1 MSDIER
7 FRVVATVA
15 RTRSMNMAARAHGIA
30 QSTVT
35 RYVAATERTLG
46 FALFERGPGG
56 ASPAPAGLPALAI
69 IERIVADIDELSA
82 LSGTAQQTVTLCR
95 TAEIGL
101 PDHLEGAVARWNRE
115 HELQIECRIVD
126 DPVEALRSGE
136 SDLAVALVTGPRLE
150 GFEAVPVRLWS
161 RGRRVE
167 LLNRPDVRPQ
177 ARAVVD
183 ALS

>member
-7 FRVVATVA
+7 FRVVATLA
-15 RTRSMNMAARAHGIA
+15 RTHSMNLAARAHGIA

-35 RYVAATERTLG
+35 RYVAVTERSLG
-46 FALFERGPGG
+46 FAVFERGPRGT
-56 ASPAPAGLPALAI
+56 SPTPAGLPALAI
-69 IERIVADIDELSA
+69 IERIVADIDELNA
-82 LSGTAQQTVTLCR
+82 LSGTAQRSVTISR

-101 PDHLEGAVARWNRE
+101 PDHLEGKVTRWNRE
-115 HELQIECRIVD
+115 HELQIQQVLVD
-126 DPVEALRSGE
+126 DPVAALRSGE

-150 GFEAVPVRLWS
+150 GFEAVPVRVWS

-167 LLNRPDVRPQ
+167 LLNRPDVRSQ

-183 ALS
+183 HLS

>member
-7 FRVVATVA
+7 FRVVATLA
-15 RTRSMNMAARAHGIA
+15 RTRSMNLAARAPGIA

-56 ASPAPAGLPALAI
+56 ATPAPAGLPALAI
-69 IERIVADIDELSA
+69 IADIDELNA
-82 LSGTAQQTVTLCR
+82 LSDTAQQAVTISR

-101 PDHLEGAVARWNRE
+101 PDHLEGKVTRWNRE
-115 HELQIECRIVD
+115 HELQIQQVLVE
-126 DPVEALRSGE
+126 DPVAALRSGE

-150 GFEAVPVRLWS
+150 GVEAVPVRVWS

-167 LLNRPDVRPQ
+167 LLNRPDLRSQ

-183 ALS
+183 HLS